1 MMIIVGIV
9 GKIGAG
15 KSTVARAMA
24 DLGAEV
30 IDADRIAHD
39 VLAEPEVVAA
49 IAARYGAEV
58 LDDAGRVRRPRLAE
72 RVFGPTPAH
81 DAALAELEA
90 IVHPRVRGRI
100 DERLAAIAAA
110 APAGVRP
117 LVVLDVP
124 LLMQA
129 GWDRRC
135 DRLVRVDCDEAE
147 RRRRVDLRGW
157 PELQRQAR
165 ERAWERGYRP
175 PPPEKTLVVDASG
188 DPAYT
193 RSQVGQAIEAVRRDG
208 AFRRNP

>member
-110 APAGVRP
+110 APAGVQP

-193 RSQVGQAIEAVRRDG
+193 RTQVGQAIEAVRRDG

>member
-175 PPPEKTLVVDASG
+175 PPPEKTLVVDASR

-193 RSQVGQAIEAVRRDG
+193 RTQVGQAIEAVRRDG

>member
-39 VLAEPEVVAA
+39 VLAEPEVVAV

-193 RSQVGQAIEAVRRDG
+193 RTQVGQAIEAVRRDG

>member
-1 MMIIVGIV
+1 V
-9 GKIGAG
+9 
-15 KSTVARAMA
+15 
-24 DLGAEV
+24 
-30 IDADRIAHD
+30 
-39 VLAEPEVVAA
+39 
-49 IAARYGAEV
+49 
-58 LDDAGRVRRPRLAE
+58 
-72 RVFGPTPAH
+72 
-81 DAALAELEA
+81 
-90 IVHPRVRGRI
+90 
-100 DERLAAIAAA
+100 AIAAA
-110 APAGVRP
+110 AAGVRP

-175 PPPEKTLVVDASG
+175 PPPEKTLVVDASR

-193 RSQVGQAIEAVRRDG
+193 RTQVGQVIEAIRRDG
-208 AFRRNP
+208 AIRRNP

>member
-175 PPPEKTLVVDASG
+175 PPREKTLVVDASG

-193 RSQVGQAIEAVRRDG
+193 RTQVGQAIEAVRRDG

>member
-9 GKIGAG
+9 GRIGAG
-15 KSTVARAMA
+15 KSTVARVMA

-30 IDADRIAHD
+30 IDADRIAHA
-39 VLAEPEVVAA
+39 VLAEPEVTGEVVA
-49 IAARYGAEV
+49 RFGADV
-58 LDDAGRVRRPRLAE
+58 LDASGHIRRSSLAE

-90 IVHPRVRGRI
+90 IVHPRVRGHI

-135 DRLVRVDCDEAE
+135 ERLIRVDCDEVE

-157 PELQRQAR
+157 PEVQRQAR

-175 PPPEKTLVVDASG
+175 PPPEKTLIVDASR

-193 RSQVGQAIEAVRRDG
+193 REQVGQVHEVIRRAGAIRRI
-208 AFRRNP
+208 P

>member
-193 RSQVGQAIEAVRRDG
+193 RSQVGQAIEAIRRDG
-208 AFRRNP
+208 AIRRNP

>member
-1 MMIIVGIV
+1 MMIVVGIV

-30 IDADRIAHD
+30 IDADRIAHE

-49 IAARYGAEV
+49 IAARFGAEV
-58 LDDAGRVRRPRLAE
+58 LDAAGAVRRPLLAGL
-72 RVFGPTPAH
+72 VFGPSPAH
-81 DAALAELEA
+81 DAALAALEA
-90 IVHPRVRGRI
+90 LVHPRVRQRI
-100 DERLAAIAAA
+100 DERLAAIAAEQ
-110 APAGVRP
+110 PAGEQA

-129 GWDRRC
+129 GWDQRC
-135 DRLVRVDCDEAE
+135 ERLVRVECDEAE
-147 RRRRVDLRGW
+147 RGRRVDLRGW
-157 PELQRQAR
+157 PDLQRQAR

-175 PPPEKTLVVDASG
+175 PPPGKTLVVDASR

-193 RSQVGQAIEAVRRDG
+193 RTQVGQVIESIRREAAVRRG
-208 AFRRNP
+208 Q

>member
-1 MMIIVGIV
+1 MIVVGLV

-24 DLGAEV
+24 DLGADV
-30 IDADRIAHD
+30 LDADRIAHD

-49 IAARYGAEV
+49 IGASFGAEV
-58 LDDAGRVRRPRLAE
+58 LDAAGAVRRPVLAG

-81 DAALAELEA
+81 DAALAALEA
-90 IVHPRVRGRI
+90 IVHPRVRRRI

-110 APAGVRP
+110 EPAGRP
-117 LVVLDVP
+117 AVVVLDVP

-129 GWDRRC
+129 GWDARC
-135 DRLVRVDCDEAE
+135 DRLVEVVCDEPE
-147 RRRRVDLRGW
+147 RRRRLDLRGW
-157 PELQRQAR
+157 PEPQVQAR

-175 PPPEKTLVVDASG
+175 PPSEKTSVVDGSR

-193 RSQVGQAIEAVRRDG
+193 FGQVGEILAEIRRSS
-208 AFRRNP
+208 

>member
-1 MMIIVGIV
+1 MMIVVGLV

-58 LDDAGRVRRPRLAE
+58 LDDTGRVRRPRLAE

-100 DERLAAIAAA
+100 DERLAAIAA

-193 RSQVGQAIEAVRRDG
+193 RTQVGQAIEAVRRDG

>member
-1 MMIIVGIV
+1 MMIVVGIV
-9 GKIGAG
+9 GRIGAG

-30 IDADRIAHD
+30 IDADRIAHE

-49 IAARYGAEV
+49 LVARFGADV
-58 LDDAGRVRRPRLAE
+58 LDASGRIRRPLLAE

-81 DAALAELEA
+81 DAALADLEA
-90 IVHPRVRGRI
+90 LVHPRVRRRI
-100 DERLAAIAAA
+100 DERLAAIAAEEPDGA
-110 APAGVRP
+110 TAI
-117 LVVLDVP
+117 VVLDVP

-135 DRLVRVDCDEAE
+135 DRLVRVDCDEQE
-147 RRRRVDLRGW
+147 RVRRVDLRGW

-165 ERAWERGYRP
+165 ERAWERGYRL

-193 RSQVGQAIEAVRRDG
+193 RGQVVQVIESIRRG
-208 AFRRNP
+208 EPPRRSS

>member
-1 MMIIVGIV
+1 MMIIVGLV

-110 APAGVRP
+110 APAGVQP

-193 RSQVGQAIEAVRRDG
+193 RSQVGQAIEAIRRDG
-208 AFRRNP
+208 AIRRNP

>member
-1 MMIIVGIV
+1 V

-193 RSQVGQAIEAVRRDG
+193 RSQVGQAIEAIRRDG
-208 AFRRNP
+208 AIRRNP

>member
-1 MMIIVGIV
+1 MMIIVGVV
-9 GKIGAG
+9 GRIGAG
-15 KSTVARAMA
+15 KSTVARASA

-30 IDADRIAHD
+30 IDADRIAHA
-39 VLAEPEVVAA
+39 VLAEPEVTAELVA
-49 IAARYGAEV
+49 RFGADV
-58 LDDAGRVRRPRLAE
+58 LDASGRIRRPVVAE

-175 PPPEKTLVVDASG
+175 PPPEKTLVVDASR

-193 RSQVGQAIEAVRRDG
+193 RTQVGQVIEAIRRDG
-208 AFRRNP
+208 AIRRNP

>member
-90 IVHPRVRGRI
+90 IVHPRVRCRI

-193 RSQVGQAIEAVRRDG
+193 RTQVGQAIEAVRRDG

>member
-1 MMIIVGIV
+1 MIVVGIV

-30 IDADRIAHD
+30 IDADRIAHE

-49 IAARYGAEV
+49 IAARYGGEV
-58 LDDAGRVRRPRLAE
+58 LDAEGAVRRPLLAGL
-72 RVFGPTPAH
+72 VFGPTPAH
-81 DAALAELEA
+81 DAALADLEA
-90 IVHPRVRGRI
+90 LVHPRVRRRI

-110 APAGVRP
+110 PPAGEQS

-124 LLMQA
+124 LLMQS

-135 DRLVRVDCDEAE
+135 DRLVRVECDESE
-147 RRRRVDLRGW
+147 RSRRVDLRGW
-157 PELQRQAR
+157 PEMQRQAR
-165 ERAWERGYRP
+165 ERAWERGYRLP
-175 PPPEKTLVVDASG
+175 PPGKTLVVDASG

-193 RSQVGQAIEAVRRDG
+193 RSQVGQVIESIRREAAIRRG
-208 AFRRNP
+208 Q

>member
-1 MMIIVGIV
+1 MMIIVGLV
-9 GKIGAG
+9 GRIGAG
-15 KSTVARAMA
+15 KSTVARALA

-39 VLAEPEVVAA
+39 LLGESEVVAE
-49 IAARYGAEV
+49 IVARFGAGV
-58 LDDAGRVRRPRLAE
+58 CDAAGRVRRPLLAE
-72 RVFGPTPAH
+72 QVFGPTPIH
-81 DAALAELEA
+81 DAALADLEA
-90 IVHPRVRGRI
+90 IVHPRVRRRI

-110 APAGVRP
+110 GPAGERA

-135 DRLVRVDCDEAE
+135 DRLIRVECDEAE
-147 RRRRVDLRGW
+147 RGRRVDLRGW

-175 PPPEKTLVVDASG
+175 PPPEKTLVVDASA

-193 RSQVGQAIEAVRRDG
+193 RFQAGQVSDFLRSAAAVRRS
-208 AFRRNP
+208 P

>member
-1 MMIIVGIV
+1 MIVVGLV

-30 IDADRIAHD
+30 IDADRLAHD
-39 VLAEPEVVAA
+39 VLGEPEVAAA

-58 LDDAGRVRRPRLAE
+58 LDAAGAVRRPLLAE

-81 DAALAELEA
+81 DAARADLEA
-90 IVHPRVRGRI
+90 IVHPRVRRRI

-110 APAGVRP
+110 EPGSRPAVA
-117 LVVLDVP
+117 VLDVP

-129 GWDRRC
+129 GWDTRC
-135 DRLVRVDCDEAE
+135 DRLVEVVCDEAE
-147 RRRRVDLRGW
+147 RRRRLDFRGW
-157 PELQRQAR
+157 PEPQRQAR

-175 PPPEKTLVVDASG
+175 PPSEKTLVVDASR

-193 RSQVGQAIEAVRRDG
+193 LTQVGEVLAEIRRSS
-208 AFRRNP
+208 

>member
-81 DAALAELEA
+81 DAALTELEA

-193 RSQVGQAIEAVRRDG
+193 RTQVGQAIEAVRRDG

>member
-1 MMIIVGIV
+1 MMIIVGLV
-9 GKIGAG
+9 GRIGAG

-30 IDADRIAHD
+30 VDADRIAHA
-39 VLAEPEVVAA
+39 VLAEPDVVAA
-49 IAARYGAEV
+49 LVARFGADV
-58 LDDAGRVRRPRLAE
+58 LDASGHIRRPSLAE

-110 APAGVRP
+110 APAEARP
-117 LVVLDVP
+117 VVVLDVP

-135 DRLVRVDCDEAE
+135 DRLVRVECDEAE

-157 PELQRQAR
+157 PEVQRQAR

-175 PPPEKTLVVDASG
+175 PPPEKTHVVDASG

-193 RSQVGQAIEAVRRDG
+193 RSQVGQVIEAIRRDG
-208 AFRRNP
+208 AIRRSP